1 MVDVRAYLQLL
12 RPANVVTAWADVLA
26 GAAVAGVSVSLA
38 GGTTGPEVGPV
49 GWLLVATTGLYG
61 GGVVLNDVFDADVD
75 ADERP
80 ERPIPSGRASR
91 RGGAL
96 FGGTLLL
103 GGVAAAWL
111 VGVGSAFLAAGIAGA
126 AVLYDRWAK
135 AHVVLGP
142 LTMGLCRGGN
152 LLLGVSLVPE
162 MMASAWYLLGLP
174 VAYVGAITAI
184 SQGEVHGGTTRTGAA
199 AVTLVSA
206 VIAGLLGLAARG
218 DYVLFYAAPFALFF
232 AIRVLPPFGRAAR
245 TPEPDLIQQAV
256 KAGVTSL
263 IPLNATLAAGF
274 GGWVYGLGVLA
285 LLPVSMGLARLFAV
299 T

>member
-1 MVDVRAYLQLL
+1 MVNVRAYLQLL

-26 GAAVAGVSVSLA
+26 GVAIAGVTVSLT
-38 GGTTGPEVGPV
+38 GGTTGPEIGPV
-49 GWLLVATTGLYG
+49 GWLLGATTGLYG

-91 RGGAL
+91 RGAAL
-96 FGGTLLL
+96 FGGALLL
-103 GGVAAAWL
+103 GGVAAAWR
-111 VGVGSAFLAAGIAGA
+111 VGVASVLLAAGIAGA

-142 LTMGLCRGGN
+142 VTMGLCRGGN
-152 LLLGVSLVPE
+152 LLLGVSLVPV

-174 VAYVGAITAI
+174 VAYVAAITAI
-184 SQGEVHGGTTRTGAA
+184 SQGEVHGGTARTGAV
-199 AVTLVSA
+199 AVALVSV

-218 DYVLFYAAPFALFF
+218 DYALLHAAPFALFF
-232 AIRVLPPFGRAAR
+232 AVRVLPPFGRAAR
-245 TPEPDLIQQAV
+245 APEPGLIQRAV

-274 GGWVYGLGVLA
+274 GGWAYGLGVLA